1 MSLLVISKILKL
13 FVNTL
18 TADHKYSLRNSR
30 NLPQQIPMQLSKKQK
45 LFFYDYASFL
55 KFTSNFELFEEK
67 HDAHSLCS
75 FNIRDSKKRGYLN
88 VQKAPFQKTFR
99 QSIC

>member
-55 KFTSNFELFEEK
+55 KFTSFTKFILNCL
-67 HDAHSLCS
+67 
-75 FNIRDSKKRGYLN
+75 KKNTMLIAYVLSILETPKN
-88 VQKAPFQKTFR
+88 VVT
-99 QSIC
+99 